1 VSFVKYDMPGSD
13 YAASAKIKASVA
25 AVIRRIAEQGA
36 GRGAWAEFVSG
47 SGCLVGIAEAT
58 EHPKVTVVRRSAE
71 KTLIGCRGATPLIVL
86 GFRRWVA
93 VFNASTQYSP
103 GMPAWKRRLRTQLV
117 RVRMMRSALPFW
129 EDVYGQDRRSTVPW
143 AVR

>member
-1 VSFVKYDMPGSD
+1 MPGSD

-71 KTLIGCRGATPLIVL
+71 KTLIGCRGATPLTVLAIQEVGGRVQRLDPVLAGHAGLEKKTANAVSQSADDALSFAVL
-86 GFRRWVA
+86 GGCVW
-93 VFNASTQYSP
+93 T
-103 GMPAWKRRLRTQLV
+103 
-117 RVRMMRSALPFW
+117 
-129 EDVYGQDRRSTVPW
+129 GQAKHSTVGSE
-143 AVR
+143 VST